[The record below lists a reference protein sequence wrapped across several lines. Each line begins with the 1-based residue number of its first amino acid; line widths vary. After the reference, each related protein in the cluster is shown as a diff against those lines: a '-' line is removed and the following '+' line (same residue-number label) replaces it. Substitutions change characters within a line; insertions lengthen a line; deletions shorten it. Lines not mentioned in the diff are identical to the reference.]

1 MTDIPSDIPPPHE
14 PTGPSG
20 EPLPKKSSSER
31 RLLDAVFGQADARPS
46 AFAAEDLPPAD
57 SFPGYEILR
66 EIHRGGQGVVYLAI
80 QKATK
85 RRVAVKVLHEGPFAG
100 SSGKSR
106 FDREVQVLGQLNHPN
121 IVRIH
126 DSGTTTT
133 GSLFYVM
140 DYISGR
146 SLDAF
151 ISGKSLSGKSGS
163 RQAKSAHRSTADT
176 VAAAAGPDGAWSVD
190 ELLGMFLKI
199 CDGVNAAHL
208 KGVIH
213 RDLKP
218 ANIRVDQAGDPVVVD
233 FGLAKVA
240 VPGLTDESA
249 RMMTATGQFIGSLP
263 WASPEQAD
271 GSPDAIDVRTDV
283 YSLGVILYQL
293 LTGGKFPYQV
303 VGNMRDVLDNILRAE
318 PARPSTVRKQI
329 NDEVETI
336 VLKCLAKDKSRRYQ
350 SAGELARDIEHYLK
364 GEPIE
369 AKRDSA
375 WYVISKTLS
384 RHRVTAGVVLSFA
397 VLISLSVIALS
408 ILYHNERTART
419 QADRQTVIA
428 QGALAGEAEQ
438 TRLAKVAQA
447 GEAEQGRRAKAN
459 FDAGRT
465 LAKAFMF
472 DFNKKII
479 NLRGSTAARE
489 DLVRKAL
496 EYLDTLKVEVGD
508 DPKLLREL
516 ADAYDQVGII
526 EGGLYMPRTG
536 TTDAAEEHFKKASD
550 LRVAL
555 LVRLPDEATSHSDAG
570 KSLQR
575 EGWILERHEKYKD
588 AQDRYELAQA
598 QTQIAISM
606 ADPTKPEASQYKADA
621 AAQLVASADAIVRQ
635 AEKAIDKP
643 QVDLLIAQAERRY
656 AQAVDTYWQ
665 PRLAASPN
673 DTEAR
678 QRIGVLASKHAA
690 IMSSRGRAAS
700 ELAESILK
708 TSNKT
713 VPPAAAALLIEAMGR
728 FDAAISEAQR
738 ALTKLDDVARND
750 PASAAAERDVFVV
763 CNNLGQAI
771 SGKADTL
778 KMLNER
784 AGVQVL
790 DGSLAQATGG
800 GTDPRAIERSLRE
813 QALPIYE
820 RALSITA
827 RLADNDARNIDAQR
841 EWAVALNKVGNERRW
856 LARLNGDPNAAAALL
871 DSALAAY
878 TRSRDLRASLLR
890 TDRMQRHTRDLG
902 LAEYK
907 LAQIHAALAR
917 AATDPAAKA
926 KPVALAN
933 ASADAARTLFDS
945 LVADGVLTNQS
956 AEVTETAD
964 LLADLK
970 AL

>member
-1 MTDIPSDIPPPHE
+1 MTDIPSDIPPTPD
-14 PTGPSG
+14 PAGSGG
-20 EPLPKKSSSER
+20 EPAPKKSSSER

-151 ISGKSLSGKSGS
+151 ISGKSLTGKSGS
-163 RQAKSAHRSTADT
+163 RSGKPNQRSTADT
-176 VAAAAGPDGAWSVD
+176 IAAGAGPDGDWSVND
-190 ELLGMFLKI
+190 VLAMFLKI
-199 CDGVNAAHL
+199 CEGVNAAHL

-263 WASPEQAD
+263 WASPEQAE

-318 PARPSTVRKQI
+318 PARPSTVRRQV

-375 WYVISKTLS
+375 WYVITKTLS
-384 RHRVTAGVVLSFA
+384 RHRVTAGVVLAFA
-397 VLISLSVIALS
+397 ALISASAITLS
-408 ILYHNERTART
+408 ILYSQERSARAEADT
-419 QADRQTVIA
+419 QTGIA
-428 QGALAGEAEQ
+428 KSALAGQAEQ
-438 TRLAKVAQA
+438 AA
-447 GEAEQGRRAKAN
+447 RAKAN
-459 FDAGRT
+459 FNAGRV

-472 DFNKKII
+472 DFNTRIRS
-479 NLRGSTAARE
+479 LRGSTGARE

-496 EYLDTLKVEVGD
+496 EYLDTLKFEVGD
-508 DPKLLREL
+508 DPELLREL

-536 TTDAAEEHFKKASD
+536 TTDSAEGHFKKAAD
-550 LRVAL
+550 IRQAMLA
-555 LVRLPDEATSHSDAG
+555 RLPKDARSHSDIA

-575 EGWILERHEKYKD
+575 EGWILERHERYKE
-588 AQDRYELAQA
+588 AQDCYERAQA
-598 QTQIAISM
+598 AVRSALTMVNQDS
-606 ADPTKPEASQYKADA
+606 PEASKYRLDLAELLTSTAD
-621 AAQLVASADAIVRQ
+621 SIVRQ
-635 AEKAIDKP
+635 AEKASDKA
-643 QVDLLIAQAERRY
+643 QVDELVAQAQTRY
-656 AQAVDTYWQ
+656 AGALDTYWQ
-665 PRLAASPN
+665 PRLNANPGDA
-673 DTEAR
+673 EAR
-678 QRIGVLASKHAA
+678 QRIGVLAAKHAV
-690 IMSSRGRAAS
+690 IMISRGRAAND
-700 ELAESILK
+700 LAESILK
-708 TSNKT
+708 SSGK
-713 VPPAAAALLIEAMGR
+713 VELPPAARALLLEAMKR
-728 FDAAISEAQR
+728 FDEAIPEVKG
-738 ALTKLDDVARND
+738 ALDKLDDSARNN
-750 PASAAAERDVFVV
+750 PASAIAERDVFFA
-763 CNNLGQAI
+763 CNNLGIAI
-771 SGKADTL
+771 SGKADSL
-778 KMLNER
+778 KMLDER
-784 AGVQVL
+784 AGMRTL
-790 DGSLAQATGG
+790 DATLAQAAGG
-800 GTDPRAIERSLRE
+800 SDTRAIEKSLRE
-813 QALPIYE
+813 EAQVIYD
-820 RALSITA
+820 RALAITA
-827 RLADNDARNIDAQR
+827 RLADNDAKNIDAQR

-856 LARLNGDPNAAAALL
+856 LARLANDPKVAANLL
-871 DSALAAY
+871 DSAIRAY
-878 TRSRDLRASLLR
+878 TKSRDLRASLLK

-902 LAEYK
+902 LAEFK
-907 LAQIHAALAR
+907 LGQGYAALAR

-926 KPVALAN
+926 AAIALAQT
-933 ASADAARTLFDS
+933 SAQAAQKLFAS
-945 LVADGVLTNQS
+945 LVSDSVMAQDAPEMLQT
-956 AEVTETAD
+956 AE